1 MTLRSCVLHLSL
13 DVNECD
19 TGMDSCDS
27 NVAVC
32 VNTPGS
38 YSCRCKAGFKREWC
52 RLCRYEPAACDSRA
66 FIVCTFCCKILTN
79 VKLAWQTV
87 MPMLFALTPQA
98 VSPAHAAGD
107 MKEMGQHALVRDHRN
122 PFLYQDLMDRKLNDI
137 PVAVSMGAT
146 KSNGGS
152 VANSLVFHSG
162 K

>member
-1 MTLRSCVLHLSL
+1 MNVTPVWTAVTAMWLCVSTPLVATAAVAKLGSRGNGVDCAGMNQLHAIHVPLL
-13 DVNECD
+13 FVHF
-19 TGMDSCDS
+19 
-27 NVAVC
+27 V
-32 VNTPGS
+32 
-38 YSCRCKAGFKREWC
+38 
-52 RLCRYEPAACDSRA
+52 
-66 FIVCTFCCKILTN
+66 LTN

-107 MKEMGQHALVRDHRN
+107 MKELGQHALVRDHRN